1 MRWEFYTTGSLGS
14 GLLLLALV
22 EGDERDTRDLDDLEA
37 DTWNISDG
45 VSGTTESSNEN
56 LVLLFCCFV
65 CELQRT
71 EKKRRRRGALD
82 DQKCSCLMHKR
93 EKKGIEREGVATNVI
108 LNEGEATVT
117 GDESGDLL
125 SVLDELNT
133 DALADSRVRLLGLN
147 TELLKDDSLGV
158 GGSREGVGLPDR
170 SKVSLLVFLVGP
182 TLLTATVLQLAGSA
196 DSSRLTANMDES
208 KKKKQQE
215 QGQKKRRRR

>member
-1 MRWEFYTTGSLGS
+1 MATWGKRETRWGFYTTGSLGS
-14 GLLLLALV
+14 GLLLLTLV

-56 LVLLFCCFV
+56 LV
-65 CELQRT
+65 
-71 EKKRRRRGALD
+71 
-82 DQKCSCLMHKR
+82 
-93 EKKGIEREGVATNVI
+93 VI

-147 TELLKDDSLGV
+147 TELLKHDSLGV

-170 SKVSLLVFLVGP
+170 SKVGLLVFLVGP

-196 DSSRLTANMDES
+196 DSSRLTNSHSDVS
-208 KKKKQQE
+208 
-215 QGQKKRRRR
+215 

>member
-1 MRWEFYTTGSLGS
+1 
-14 GLLLLALV
+14 
-22 EGDERDTRDLDDLEA
+22 
-37 DTWNISDG
+37 
-45 VSGTTESSNEN
+45 
-56 LVLLFCCFV
+56 
-65 CELQRT
+65 
-71 EKKRRRRGALD
+71 
-82 DQKCSCLMHKR
+82 MHKR
-93 EKKGIEREGVATNVI
+93 EKKKGIEREGVATNVI

-125 SVLDELNT
+125 SVLDELDT